1 MLFSEFYEIFQ
12 NSFFAEDV
20 PVRTSEYTQEIKF
33 KIVSYIIP
41 WTQDVNLTYIRRSE
55 DVLDVF

>member
-41 WTQDVNLTYIRRSE
+41 WTQDVNLTYIRN
-55 DVLDVF
+55 